1 MRLKELSDDLHN
13 NINELLSGKMSPAQT
28 QHLVEL
34 CSELYEK
41 LIVLR
46 FKAFT
51 ETITPAEKMQAV
63 LETSEPIKIDTT
75 PVSAPPELVNQ
86 VNLIDAIKEVE
97 QDVAQDSTKDAN
109 ALQDVSQDSSKNV
122 AQDANALQDSSKDV
136 AQDANALQ
144 DVSQDSSKDVAQD
157 ANALQDSMKDVAQDA
172 NALQDSMK
180 DVAQDASQ
188 EEDEE
193 NEDEDIVFQLIPND
207 EPIAETPV
215 MTVVTETPVEEAAK
229 GDVKPMVSLNDTF
242 KENASQQATIAK
254 KLEGSPISDLKK
266 NISLNQRFQF
276 CKDLFKGNN
285 QEYELMLEKLNNTN
299 RDEAMRILQT
309 LKDKYSWNP
318 DSMAAKDFTDLVN
331 RRYMA

>member
-1 MRLKELSDDLHN
+1 MENAMRLKELSDDLHN
-13 NINELLSGKMSPAQT
+13 NINELLSGNMSPEQT

-34 CSELYEK
+34 CSALYEK

-46 FKAFT
+46 FKAFS
-51 ETITPAEKMQAV
+51 ESVTPAEKMQAV
-63 LETSEPIKIDTT
+63 LETSEPIKIDTAPIQT
-75 PVSAPPELVNQ
+75 PVELVNQ

-97 QDVAQDSTKDAN
+97 QVVAQDAKALQGPAEGVTQGANALQDSTKDAN
-109 ALQDVSQDSSKNV
+109 ALQDV
-122 AQDANALQDSSKDV
+122 AQDAT
-136 AQDANALQ
+136 
-144 DVSQDSSKDVAQD
+144 
-157 ANALQDSMKDVAQDA
+157 
-172 NALQDSMK
+172 K

-188 EEDEE
+188 ED
-193 NEDEDIVFQLIPND
+193 EDEDIVFQLIPND
-207 EPIAETPV
+207 EPVAETPV
-215 MTVVTETPVEEAAK
+215 MTVVTEVPFEEAQK
-229 GDVKPMVSLNDTF
+229 GEVKPMVSLNDTF
-242 KENASQQATIAK
+242 KENASQQASLAK

-285 QEYELMLEKLNNTN
+285 QEYEVTLEKLNNTN
-299 RDEAMRILQT
+299 REEAMRILQT

>member
-1 MRLKELSDDLHN
+1 MENATRLKELSDNLHH
-13 NINELLSGKMSPAQT
+13 NINELLAGNLSPDQT

-51 ETITPAEKMQAV
+51 ETITPTEKMQAV
-63 LETSEPIKIDTT
+63 LETSEPIKIDFT
-75 PVSAPPELVNQ
+75 PIAPPTELANQ

-97 QDVAQDSTKDAN
+97 QDST
-109 ALQDVSQDSSKNV
+109 
-122 AQDANALQDSSKDV
+122 
-136 AQDANALQ
+136 
-144 DVSQDSSKDVAQD
+144 
-157 ANALQDSMKDVAQDA
+157 
-172 NALQDSMK
+172 K

-188 EEDEE
+188 EEDED
-193 NEDEDIVFQLIPND
+193 NDEDIVFQLIPND
-207 EPIAETPV
+207 EPAI
-215 MTVVTETPVEEAAK
+215 EAPK
-229 GDVKPMVSLNDTF
+229 GEVKPMVSLNDTF

-285 QEYELMLEKLNNTN
+285 QEYEVTLEKLNNTN
-299 RDEAMRILQT
+299 RDEAMRVLQT

-318 DSMAAKDFTDLVN
+318 DSMAVRDFTDLVN
-331 RRYMA
+331 RRYMV

>member
-1 MRLKELSDDLHN
+1 MENAMRLKELSEELHT
-13 NINELLSGKMSPAQT
+13 NINELLSGNMSPEQT

-46 FKAFT
+46 FKAFS
-51 ETITPAEKMQAV
+51 ESSTPAEKMQAV
-63 LETSEPIKIDTT
+63 LENVEPIKIDTT
-75 PVSAPPELVNQ
+75 PSPTPVELVNQ

-97 QDVAQDSTKDAN
+97 QVVAQDST
-109 ALQDVSQDSSKNV
+109 
-122 AQDANALQDSSKDV
+122 KDV

-144 DVSQDSSKDVAQD
+144 DVAQDST
-157 ANALQDSMKDVAQDA
+157 
-172 NALQDSMK
+172 K

-188 EEDEE
+188 EEDED
-193 NEDEDIVFQLIPND
+193 NEDEDNDEDIVFQLIPND
-207 EPIAETPV
+207 EPAI
-215 MTVVTETPVEEAAK
+215 EAPK
-229 GDVKPMVSLNDTF
+229 GEVKPMVSLNDTF

-285 QEYELMLEKLNNTN
+285 QEYEVTLEKLNNTN

-318 DSMAAKDFTDLVN
+318 DSMAVKDFTDLVT

>member
-1 MRLKELSDDLHN
+1 MRLKELSEELHT
-13 NINELLSGKMSPAQT
+13 NINELLSGNMSPEQT

-75 PVSAPPELVNQ
+75 PSPTPIDLVKQ

-97 QDVAQDSTKDAN
+97 QV
-109 ALQDVSQDSSKNV
+109 V
-122 AQDANALQDSSKDV
+122 AQDAAQGPAEDV
-136 AQDANALQ
+136 TQGAEQGPAEG
-144 DVSQDSSKDVAQD
+144 
-157 ANALQDSMKDVAQDA
+157 
-172 NALQDSMK
+172 
-180 DVAQDASQ
+180 ASQ
-188 EEDEE
+188 EEEE
-193 NEDEDIVFQLIPND
+193 EEEEDEDIVFQLIPND
-207 EPIAETPV
+207 EPVVEMPV
-215 MTVVTETPVEEAAK
+215 MTVVAEAPAREE
-229 GDVKPMVSLNDTF
+229 VKPMVSLNDRF

-254 KLEGSPISDLKK
+254 KLEESPIADLKK

-285 QEYELMLEKLNNTN
+285 QEYEVTLEKLNNTN
-299 RDEAMRILQT
+299 RDEAMRVIQT

-318 DSMAAKDFTDLVN
+318 DSMAVKDFTDLVT

>member
-1 MRLKELSDDLHN
+1 MRLKELSEELHT
-13 NINELLSGKMSPAQT
+13 NINELLSGNMSPEQT
-28 QHLVEL
+28 QQLVEL

-41 LIVLR
+41 LIILR
-46 FKAFT
+46 FKAFS
-51 ETITPAEKMQAV
+51 ETITPVEKMQAV
-63 LETSEPIKIDTT
+63 LEKVEPIKIDTT
-75 PVSAPPELVNQ
+75 PVQPPVELVNQ

-97 QDVAQDSTKDAN
+97 QVAEEGPEE
-109 ALQDVSQDSSKNV
+109 
-122 AQDANALQDSSKDV
+122 DANALQDST
-136 AQDANALQ
+136 
-144 DVSQDSSKDVAQD
+144 KDVAQD
-157 ANALQDSMKDVAQDA
+157 ANALQDSTKDVAQDA
-172 NALQDSMK
+172 NALQDSTK

-188 EEDEE
+188 EEDED
-193 NEDEDIVFQLIPND
+193 NDEDIVFQLIPND
-207 EPIAETPV
+207 EPAI
-215 MTVVTETPVEEAAK
+215 EAPK
-229 GDVKPMVSLNDTF
+229 GEVKPMVSLNDTF

-285 QEYELMLEKLNNTN
+285 QEYEVTLEKLNNTN

-318 DSMAAKDFTDLVN
+318 DSMAVKDFTDLVT

>member
-1 MRLKELSDDLHN
+1 MENAMRLKELSEELHT
-13 NINELLSGKMSPAQT
+13 NINELLSGNLSPAQT

-51 ETITPAEKMQAV
+51 ETLTPAEKMQAV

-75 PVSAPPELVNQ
+75 PISTPPELANQ

-97 QDVAQDSTKDAN
+97 QVVA
-109 ALQDVSQDSSKNV
+109 
-122 AQDANALQDSSKDV
+122 QDSSKDA
-136 AQDANALQ
+136 AQDAIASQDSTQDSAKGVAQEANALK
-144 DVSQDSSKDVAQD
+144 DSSKDVTQD
-157 ANALQDSMKDVAQDA
+157 SSALQDSAKGVAQE
-172 NALQDSMK
+172 
-180 DVAQDASQ
+180 ASQ
-188 EEDEE
+188 EEEIEEEEGDDEE
-193 NEDEDIVFQLIPND
+193 IVFQLIPNE
-207 EPIAETPV
+207 EPVAEMPV
-215 MTVVTETPVEEAAK
+215 MTVVTEAPVEEAPK
-229 GDVKPMVSLNDTF
+229 GEVKPMVSLNDSF
-242 KENASQQATIAK
+242 KENANQQASIAK

-285 QEYELMLEKLNNTN
+285 QEYEVTLEKLNNTN
-299 RDEAMRILQT
+299 RDEAMRVLQA

>member
-1 MRLKELSDDLHN
+1 MRLKELSEELHT
-13 NINELLSGKMSPAQT
+13 NINELLSGNMTPAQT

-75 PVSAPPELVNQ
+75 PVSTPPELANQ

-97 QDVAQDSTKDAN
+97 QVAEQGPVEGVT
-109 ALQDVSQDSSKNV
+109 
-122 AQDANALQDSSKDV
+122 QDAI
-136 AQDANALQ
+136 ALQ
-144 DVSQDSSKDVAQD
+144 DVSQDSSKDAAQD
-157 ANALQDSMKDVAQDA
+157 ASALQDSTKDA
-172 NALQDSMK
+172 N
-180 DVAQDASQ
+180 ASQ
-188 EEDEE
+188 EEEEEGDDEE
-193 NEDEDIVFQLIPND
+193 IVFQLIPND

-215 MTVVTETPVEEAAK
+215 MTVVTEAPVEEAPK
-229 GDVKPMVSLNDTF
+229 GEVKPMVSLNDTF
-242 KENASQQATIAK
+242 KENANQQASIAK

-285 QEYELMLEKLNNTN
+285 QEYEVTLEKLNNTT

-309 LKDKYSWNP
+309 LRDKYSWNP
-318 DSMAAKDFTDLVN
+318 ESMAAKDFTDLVN

>member
-1 MRLKELSDDLHN
+1 MRLKELSEELHT
-13 NINELLSGKMSPAQT
+13 NINELLSGNMTPAQT

-63 LETSEPIKIDTT
+63 LETSEPIKIDTS
-75 PVSAPPELVNQ
+75 PVSTPPELANQ

-97 QDVAQDSTKDAN
+97 QVAEQDPEEDAN
-109 ALQDVSQDSSKNV
+109 ALQDVE
-122 AQDANALQDSSKDV
+122 QDASKDV
-136 AQDANALQ
+136 E
-144 DVSQDSSKDVAQD
+144 
-157 ANALQDSMKDVAQDA
+157 
-172 NALQDSMK
+172 
-180 DVAQDASQ
+180 QDASQ
-188 EEDEE
+188 ED
-193 NEDEDIVFQLIPND
+193 EDEDIVFQLIPND
-207 EPIAETPV
+207 EPVAETPV
-215 MTVVTETPVEEAAK
+215 MTVVTEAPVEEAPK
-229 GDVKPMVSLNDTF
+229 GEVKPMVSLNDTF
-242 KENASQQATIAK
+242 KENANQQASIAK

-285 QEYELMLEKLNNTN
+285 QEYEVTLEKLNNTN

-309 LKDKYSWNP
+309 LRDKYSWNP
-318 DSMAAKDFTDLVN
+318 ESMAAKDFTDLVN

>member
-1 MRLKELSDDLHN
+1 MRLKELSEELHT
-13 NINELLSGKMSPAQT
+13 NINELLSGNMSPEQT

-46 FKAFT
+46 FKAFSQT
-51 ETITPAEKMQAV
+51 VTAAEKMQAV
-63 LETSEPIKIDTT
+63 LETVQPIKIDTA
-75 PVSAPPELVNQ
+75 PLAPPAELVNQ

-97 QDVAQDSTKDAN
+97 QVVAQDSSKDA
-109 ALQDVSQDSSKNV
+109 AQGPAEGVAQDSSKDA
-122 AQDANALQDSSKDV
+122 AQDANALQDSTKDV
-136 AQDANALQ
+136 T
-144 DVSQDSSKDVAQD
+144 
-157 ANALQDSMKDVAQDA
+157 
-172 NALQDSMK
+172 
-180 DVAQDASQ
+180 QDASQ
-188 EEDEE
+188 EEEE
-193 NEDEDIVFQLIPND
+193 EGDDEDIVFQLIPND
-207 EPIAETPV
+207 EPVIETPV
-215 MTVVTETPVEEAAK
+215 ISIAPEAPKQGASQEGPK
-229 GDVKPMVSLNDTF
+229 DEVKPMVSLNDTF
-242 KENASQQATIAK
+242 KENASQQASIAK

-285 QEYELMLEKLNNTN
+285 QEYEVTLEKLNNTN

-318 DSMAAKDFTDLVN
+318 DSMASKDFTDLVN

>member
-1 MRLKELSDDLHN
+1 MENATRLKELSDNLHH
-13 NINELLSGKMSPAQT
+13 NINELLSGNMSPDQT

-63 LETSEPIKIDTT
+63 LETSEPIKIDFN
-75 PVSAPPELVNQ
+75 PIAPPTELANQ

-97 QDVAQDSTKDAN
+97 QVAVQDATQGPAEGVTQEVNAEQDSTKDVAQDSTKDA
-109 ALQDVSQDSSKNV
+109 S
-122 AQDANALQDSSKDV
+122 ALQDST
-136 AQDANALQ
+136 
-144 DVSQDSSKDVAQD
+144 
-157 ANALQDSMKDVAQDA
+157 
-172 NALQDSMK
+172 K

-188 EEDEE
+188 EEDED
-193 NEDEDIVFQLIPND
+193 NEDEDNDEDIVFQLIPND
-207 EPIAETPV
+207 EPAI
-215 MTVVTETPVEEAAK
+215 EAPK
-229 GDVKPMVSLNDTF
+229 GEVKPMVSLNDTF

-285 QEYELMLEKLNNTN
+285 QEYEVTLEKLNNTN
-299 RDEAMRILQT
+299 RDEAMRVLQT
-309 LKDKYSWNP
+309 LKEKYSWNP
-318 DSMAAKDFTDLVN
+318 DSMATKDFTDLVN
-331 RRYMA
+331 RRYMV

>member
-1 MRLKELSDDLHN
+1 MENATRLKELSDNLHH
-13 NINELLSGKMSPAQT
+13 NINELLSGNMSPDQT

-63 LETSEPIKIDTT
+63 LETSEPIKIDFT
-75 PVSAPPELVNQ
+75 PIAPPTELANQ

-97 QDVAQDSTKDAN
+97 QVVAQDST
-109 ALQDVSQDSSKNV
+109 
-122 AQDANALQDSSKDV
+122 
-136 AQDANALQ
+136 
-144 DVSQDSSKDVAQD
+144 KDVAQD
-157 ANALQDSMKDVAQDA
+157 ANALQDSAKDVAQDA
-172 NALQDSMK
+172 NALQDSTKDVAQDASALQDSTK

-188 EEDEE
+188 EEDED
-193 NEDEDIVFQLIPND
+193 NDEDIVFQLIPND
-207 EPIAETPV
+207 EPAI
-215 MTVVTETPVEEAAK
+215 EAPK
-229 GDVKPMVSLNDTF
+229 GEVKPMVSLNDTF

-276 CKDLFKGNN
+276 CKDLFKGTN
-285 QEYELMLEKLNNTN
+285 QEYEVTLEKLNNTN
-299 RDEAMRILQT
+299 RDEAMRVLQT

-318 DSMAAKDFTDLVN
+318 DSMATKDFTDLVN
-331 RRYMA
+331 RRYMV

>member
-1 MRLKELSDDLHN
+1 MRLKELSEELHT
-13 NINELLSGKMSPAQT
+13 NINDLLSGNMMPAQT

-63 LETSEPIKIDTT
+63 LETSEPIKLDTT
-75 PVSAPPELVNQ
+75 PVSTPPELANQ

-97 QDVAQDSTKDAN
+97 QVAEQGPAEGANASQDST
-109 ALQDVSQDSSKNV
+109 
-122 AQDANALQDSSKDV
+122 KDV
-136 AQDANALQ
+136 AQDA
-144 DVSQDSSKDVAQD
+144 S
-157 ANALQDSMKDVAQDA
+157 ALQDST
-172 NALQDSMK
+172 K

-188 EEDEE
+188 VEEEEEEGDDEE
-193 NEDEDIVFQLIPND
+193 IVFQLIPND
-207 EPIAETPV
+207 EPVIETPV
-215 MTVVTETPVEEAAK
+215 MTVVTEAPVEEAPK
-229 GDVKPMVSLNDTF
+229 GEVKPLVSLNDTF
-242 KENASQQATIAK
+242 KENANQQASIAK

-285 QEYELMLEKLNNTN
+285 QEYEVTLEKLNNTN

-309 LKDKYSWNP
+309 LRDKYSWNP
-318 DSMAAKDFTDLVN
+318 ESMAAKDFTDLVN

>member
-1 MRLKELSDDLHN
+1 MRLKELSEELHT
-13 NINELLSGKMSPAQT
+13 NINELLSGNMSPEQT

-75 PVSAPPELVNQ
+75 PSPTPIDLVKQ

-97 QDVAQDSTKDAN
+97 QVAE
-109 ALQDVSQDSSKNV
+109 QDVTQG
-122 AQDANALQDSSKDV
+122 AEQGPAEG
-136 AQDANALQ
+136 
-144 DVSQDSSKDVAQD
+144 
-157 ANALQDSMKDVAQDA
+157 
-172 NALQDSMK
+172 
-180 DVAQDASQ
+180 ASQ
-188 EEDEE
+188 EEDEDE
-193 NEDEDIVFQLIPND
+193 DEDNDEDIVFQLIPND
-207 EPIAETPV
+207 EPVAEMPV
-215 MTVVTETPVEEAAK
+215 MTVVAEAPAREE
-229 GDVKPMVSLNDTF
+229 VKPMVSLNDTF

-254 KLEGSPISDLKK
+254 KLEESPIADLKK

-285 QEYELMLEKLNNTN
+285 QEYEVTLEKLNNTN
-299 RDEAMRILQT
+299 RDEAMRVIQT

-318 DSMAAKDFTDLVN
+318 DSMAVKDFTDLVT

>member
-1 MRLKELSDDLHN
+1 MRLKELSEELHT
-13 NINELLSGKMSPAQT
+13 NINELLSGNMSPEQT

-41 LIVLR
+41 LIILR
-46 FKAFT
+46 FKAFS
-51 ETITPAEKMQAV
+51 ETITPVEKMQAV
-63 LETSEPIKIDTT
+63 LEKVEPIKIDTT
-75 PVSAPPELVNQ
+75 PVQPPVELVNQ

-97 QDVAQDSTKDAN
+97 QGPAEGTDALQDVAQDANAMQDSTKD
-109 ALQDVSQDSSKNV
+109 V
-122 AQDANALQDSSKDV
+122 AQDAYALQDSSKDV
-136 AQDANALQ
+136 AQDAYAL
-144 DVSQDSSKDVAQD
+144 QDSSKDVAQD
-157 ANALQDSMKDVAQDA
+157 A
-172 NALQDSMK
+172 
-180 DVAQDASQ
+180 SQ
-188 EEDEE
+188 ED
-193 NEDEDIVFQLIPND
+193 EDEDIVFQLIPND
-207 EPIAETPV
+207 EPAI
-215 MTVVTETPVEEAAK
+215 EAPK
-229 GDVKPMVSLNDTF
+229 GEVKPMVSLNDTF

-318 DSMAAKDFTDLVN
+318 DSMAVKDFTDLVN

>member
-1 MRLKELSDDLHN
+1 MRLKELSEELHT
-13 NINELLSGKMSPAQT
+13 NINALLSGNMSPEQT

-75 PVSAPPELVNQ
+75 PVSTPPELANQ

-97 QDVAQDSTKDAN
+97 QV
-109 ALQDVSQDSSKNV
+109 V
-122 AQDANALQDSSKDV
+122 AQDANALQDSTKDV
-136 AQDANALQ
+136 AQD
-144 DVSQDSSKDVAQD
+144 STK
-157 ANALQDSMKDVAQDA
+157 
-172 NALQDSMK
+172 
-180 DVAQDASQ
+180 DASQ
-188 EEDEE
+188 DEDED
-193 NEDEDIVFQLIPND
+193 NDDEDIVFQLIPND
-207 EPIAETPV
+207 EPAI
-215 MTVVTETPVEEAAK
+215 EAPK
-229 GDVKPMVSLNDTF
+229 GEVKPLVSLNDTF
-242 KENASQQATIAK
+242 KENANQQATIAK

-285 QEYELMLEKLNNTN
+285 QEYEVTLEKLNNTN
-299 RDEAMRILQT
+299 RDEAIRVLQT

-318 DSMAAKDFTDLVN
+318 DSMAVKDFTDLVT

>member
-1 MRLKELSDDLHN
+1 MRLKELSEELHT

-75 PVSAPPELVNQ
+75 PVSTPPELANQ

-97 QDVAQDSTKDAN
+97 QVAEQDPEEGVTQGAE
-109 ALQDVSQDSSKNV
+109 
-122 AQDANALQDSSKDV
+122 
-136 AQDANALQ
+136 
-144 DVSQDSSKDVAQD
+144 
-157 ANALQDSMKDVAQDA
+157 
-172 NALQDSMK
+172 
-180 DVAQDASQ
+180 Q
-188 EEDEE
+188 EEDED
-193 NEDEDIVFQLIPND
+193 NEDEEIVFQLIPND
-207 EPIAETPV
+207 EPALDAP
-215 MTVVTETPVEEAAK
+215 K
-229 GDVKPMVSLNDTF
+229 GEVKPMVSLNDTF
-242 KENASQQATIAK
+242 KENANQQASIAK

-285 QEYELMLEKLNNTN
+285 QEYEVTLEKLNNTN

-309 LKDKYSWNP
+309 LRDKYSWNP
-318 DSMAAKDFTDLVN
+318 ESMAAKDFTDLVN

>member
-1 MRLKELSDDLHN
+1 MENAMRLKELSEELHT

-28 QHLVEL
+28 QNLVEL

-75 PVSAPPELVNQ
+75 PVATPPELANQ
-86 VNLIDAIKEVE
+86 VNLIDAIEEV
-97 QDVAQDSTKDAN
+97 
-109 ALQDVSQDSSKNV
+109 LQDASQD
-122 AQDANALQDSSKDV
+122 ATKDV
-136 AQDANALQ
+136 AQ
-144 DVSQDSSKDVAQD
+144 V
-157 ANALQDSMKDVAQDA
+157 
-172 NALQDSMK
+172 
-180 DVAQDASQ
+180 
-188 EEDEE
+188 EEDNEE
-193 NEDEDIVFQLIPND
+193 EEIVFQLIPND
-207 EPIAETPV
+207 ESDAETPQ
-215 MTVVTETPVEEAAK
+215 MTVVTESPVEEATK
-229 GDVKPMVSLNDTF
+229 GEVKPLVSLNDTF
-242 KENASQQATIAK
+242 KENANQQASIAK

-299 RDEAMRILQT
+299 RDEAMRVLQT

-318 DSMAAKDFTDLVN
+318 ESMAAKDFTDLVN

>member
-1 MRLKELSDDLHN
+1 MGLKELSDDLHN
-13 NINELLSGKMSPAQT
+13 NINELLSGKMSPEQT

-75 PVSAPPELVNQ
+75 PVSTPPELANQ

-97 QDVAQDSTKDAN
+97 QVAEQDPT
-109 ALQDVSQDSSKNV
+109 
-122 AQDANALQDSSKDV
+122 
-136 AQDANALQ
+136 
-144 DVSQDSSKDVAQD
+144 
-157 ANALQDSMKDVAQDA
+157 
-172 NALQDSMK
+172 K

-188 EEDEE
+188 EEEEIEDEGDDEE
-193 NEDEDIVFQLIPND
+193 IVFQLIPND
-207 EPIAETPV
+207 EPVAETPV
-215 MTVVTETPVEEAAK
+215 MTVVTEAPVEEAPK
-229 GDVKPMVSLNDTF
+229 GEVKPMVSLNDTF
-242 KENASQQATIAK
+242 KENANQQASIAK

-285 QEYELMLEKLNNTN
+285 QEYEVTLEKLNNTN

-309 LKDKYSWNP
+309 LRDKYSWNP
-318 DSMAAKDFTDLVN
+318 ESMAAKDFTDLVN

>member
-1 MRLKELSDDLHN
+1 MENAMRLKELSEELHT
-13 NINELLSGKMSPAQT
+13 NINNLLSGDMTPAQT

-75 PVSAPPELVNQ
+75 PVSTPPELANQ
-86 VNLIDAIKEVE
+86 VNLIDAIEEV
-97 QDVAQDSTKDAN
+97 
-109 ALQDVSQDSSKNV
+109 
-122 AQDANALQDSSKDV
+122 LQDSSKDV
-136 AQDANALQ
+136 AQDFT
-144 DVSQDSSKDVAQD
+144 K
-157 ANALQDSMKDVAQDA
+157 
-172 NALQDSMK
+172 
-180 DVAQDASQ
+180 DASQ
-188 EEDEE
+188 EEDV
-193 NEDEDIVFQLIPND
+193 EDEGDDEEIVFQLIPNE
-207 EPIAETPV
+207 EPVVETPV
-215 MTVVTETPVEEAAK
+215 MTVVTEAPVEEVPK
-229 GDVKPMVSLNDTF
+229 GEVKPMVSLNDTF
-242 KENASQQATIAK
+242 KENANQQASIAK

-285 QEYELMLEKLNNTN
+285 QEYEVTLEKLNNTN

-309 LKDKYSWNP
+309 LRDKYSWNP
-318 DSMAAKDFTDLVN
+318 ESMAAKDFTDLVN

>member
-1 MRLKELSDDLHN
+1 MRLKELSEELHT
-13 NINELLSGKMSPAQT
+13 NINDLLSGNMMPAQT

-63 LETSEPIKIDTT
+63 LETSEPIKLDTT
-75 PVSAPPELVNQ
+75 PVSTPPELANQ

-97 QDVAQDSTKDAN
+97 QVAEQGPAEGAN
-109 ALQDVSQDSSKNV
+109 ASQV
-122 AQDANALQDSSKDV
+122 
-136 AQDANALQ
+136 
-144 DVSQDSSKDVAQD
+144 
-157 ANALQDSMKDVAQDA
+157 
-172 NALQDSMK
+172 
-180 DVAQDASQ
+180 
-188 EEDEE
+188 EEEEEEGDDEE
-193 NEDEDIVFQLIPND
+193 IVFQLIPND
-207 EPIAETPV
+207 EPVIETPV
-215 MTVVTETPVEEAAK
+215 MTVVTEAPVEEAPK
-229 GDVKPMVSLNDTF
+229 GEVKPLVSLNDTF
-242 KENASQQATIAK
+242 KENANQQASIAK

-285 QEYELMLEKLNNTN
+285 QEYEVTLEKLNNTN

-309 LKDKYSWNP
+309 LRDKYSWNP
-318 DSMAAKDFTDLVN
+318 ESMAAKDFTDLVN